1 MNPDTYESVQ
11 LKKAKLNLSDQL
23 SFKWLN
29 ECFLARFHATKVE
42 IIWLDN
48 VALKTL
54 SHAGH
59 TSRYQ
64 KLEHYDQHL
73 PR

>member
-29 ECFLARFHATKVE
+29 ECFLARFHATKLE
-42 IIWLDN
+42 II
-48 VALKTL
+48 
-54 SHAGH
+54 
-59 TSRYQ
+59 
-64 KLEHYDQHL
+64 
-73 PR
+73 